1 MLQHQF
7 LCNHL
12 LEHQV
17 FELLESSNV
26 YQLKCTPTAIVRDA
40 PRDQIVCVLFTLF
53 KGVGG
58 QTHVQIFLL
67 KICII
72 FGAIWQSMLT

>member
-58 QTHVQIFLL
+58 QTHVQNFVVVNFVLFLGQ
-67 KICII
+67 I
-72 FGAIWQSMLT
+72 GNQN